1 MKQSTYFLILG
12 MSILVLLI
20 CLTGPEIGWTK
31 QENVL
36 EEQDAGTLPKAA
48 ESGLGY
54 LLSLVHNRGAAFDS
68 KRVTPLLDLALNG
81 DSEPNQL
88 VPAKRESGNGGC
100 IGVEIKAPLRRIL
113 RYAYNS
119 QIPSFAVFPN
129 ALRLS
134 GWYAESDILTR
145 RTELWEELPTLDK
158 PILLWGREYQEN
170 TPDLFAGTYYRY
182 DLNRLIILMNHRDKK
197 VLISV
202 SKMPGHSQIGKK
214 AVILD
219 DKNWNYFYS
228 GIEGL
233 NRPLMGGVDTYI
245 YDTESVLILSESD
258 SDAPKT
264 SAILFK
270 WLKAGWAGINMVKQ
284 NHIRKGSNRFFT
296 GFKQVIE
303 SEALSGSDTFIKKV
317 NHIKSLS
324 DAEINAQIRSYSFN
338 FERMAKNN
346 KYMVKKDFAR
356 IIAGGGYARV
366 LKRPE
371 RVSVLTL
378 ECLKR
383 QLGKPSL
390 VELDCRPSIAQ
401 KSLDDVGA

>member
-1 MKQSTYFLILG
+1 
-12 MSILVLLI
+12 MSILAFLI
-20 CLTGPEIGWTK
+20 CLTGPQTGWRK
-31 QENVL
+31 EDNAL
-36 EEQDAGTLPKAA
+36 EAQDAGTLPKAA

-54 LLSLVHNRGAAFDS
+54 LLSLVHNRGVAFDL

-81 DSEPNQL
+81 DSDPNRL

-100 IGVEIKAPLRRIL
+100 TGVEIKAPLKRIL

-119 QIPSFAVFPN
+119 QIPAFMVFPN
-129 ALRLS
+129 ALRIS
-134 GWYAESDILTR
+134 EWYAESDILTR
-145 RTELWEELPTLDK
+145 RTELYEELPTLDK
-158 PILLWGREYQEN
+158 PILLWGREYEEN
-170 TPDLFAGTYYRY
+170 TPDLFSGTYYRY
-182 DLNRLIILMNHRDKK
+182 DLKRLFILMHHRGKK
-197 VLISV
+197 ILISV
-202 SKMPGHSQIGKK
+202 SKMPRHSQIGKK

-233 NRPLMGGVDTYI
+233 NRPFLGGVDTYI
-245 YDTESVLILSESD
+245 YDTESVLILSETD
-258 SDAPKT
+258 SGAPTT

-270 WLKAGWAGINMVKQ
+270 WLKAGWAGINMVNR
-284 NHIRKGSNRFFT
+284 NHINKGSNRFFA

-303 SEALSGSDTFIKKV
+303 SEALSGSATFIKNV
-317 NHIKSLS
+317 NHIKNLS
-324 DAEINAQIRSYSFN
+324 DREINAQIRSYSFN

-346 KYMVKKDFAR
+346 KYMAKKDFAR
-356 IIAGGGYARV
+356 IIAGGGYAKI

-390 VELDCRPSIAQ
+390 VDFDCRPSIAQ
-401 KSLDDVGA
+401 KSLDDAGA

>member
-1 MKQSTYFLILG
+1 
-12 MSILVLLI
+12 MSALVLLI

-31 QENVL
+31 QEKTL
-36 EEQDAGTLPKAA
+36 ETQDAGALSKAA

-54 LLSLVHNRGAAFDS
+54 LLSLVHNRGAAFDF
-68 KRVTPLLDLALNG
+68 KKVTPLLDLALNG
-81 DSEPNQL
+81 DSEPNQF

-100 IGVEIKAPLRRIL
+100 IGVEIDAPVKRIL
-113 RYAYNS
+113 RYAFNS
-119 QIPSFAVFPN
+119 QIPAFVVFPN

-134 GWYAESDILTR
+134 GWYAGSDILTR

-158 PILLWGREYQEN
+158 PILLWGREYEEN
-170 TPDLFAGTYYRY
+170 TPDLFAGAYYRY
-182 DLNRLIILMNHRDKK
+182 DLNRLLILMNHRNKK

-233 NRPLMGGVDTYI
+233 NRPFMGGADTYI
-245 YDTESVLILSESD
+245 YDTASVLILSETESA
-258 SDAPKT
+258 APKT

-270 WLKAGWAGINMVKQ
+270 WLRAGWAGINMVKR
-284 NHIRKGSNRFFT
+284 NHIRKGSKRFFA

-303 SEALSGSDTFIKKV
+303 SDALSNSDAFIKKV

-324 DAEINAQIRSYSFN
+324 DREINARIRSYSFN
-338 FERMAKNN
+338 IERIAKNN
-346 KYMVKKDFAR
+346 KHMAKKDFAR
-356 IIAGGGYARV
+356 IIAGGGYAKV
-366 LKRPE
+366 LKRSE

-390 VELDCRPSIAQ
+390 IKVDCHPSIAL
-401 KSLDDVGA
+401 KSPDDVGA

>member
-12 MSILVLLI
+12 ISIPVLLI
-20 CLTGPEIGWTK
+20 CLTGTEIGWTK
-31 QENVL
+31 QENAI
-36 EEQDAGTLPKAA
+36 EAQDAGTLPKDA

-54 LLSLVHNRGAAFDS
+54 LLSLVYNRGAAIDL

-81 DSEPNQL
+81 DSEPNRL
-88 VPAKRESGNGGC
+88 VPAKRASGSGGC
-100 IGVEIKAPLRRIL
+100 IGVEIKAPLKRIL

-119 QIPSFAVFPN
+119 QIPAFVVFPN
-129 ALRLS
+129 ALRIS
-134 GWYAESDILTR
+134 EWYAESDILTR

-158 PILLWGREYQEN
+158 PILLWGREYEEN

-182 DLNRLIILMNHRDKK
+182 NLKRLLILMNHRGKK

-202 SKMPGHSQIGKK
+202 SKMPRHSQIGKK

-233 NRPLMGGVDTYI
+233 NRPFMGGVDTYI
-245 YDTESVLILSESD
+245 YDTESVLILSETD
-258 SDAPKT
+258 SGVPTT

-270 WLKAGWAGINMVKQ
+270 WLKAGWAGINMVKR
-284 NHIRKGSNRFFT
+284 NHIRKGSNRFFV

-303 SEALSGSDTFIKKV
+303 SEALSGSDTLIKKV

-346 KYMVKKDFAR
+346 KYMGKKDFAR
-356 IIAGGGYARV
+356 IIVGGGYAKV

-378 ECLKR
+378 ECLKH

-390 VELDCRPSIAQ
+390 IKLDCRPSMAQ